1 MPPVREHGVAL
12 YVHIPFCVRKCPYC
26 AFISHELKQ
35 LEQADEVIAAI
46 HRQADLYLQRDP
58 WATEPVH
65 SLFIG
70 GGTPSTLSGPQVR
83 KLVDGLRERFT
94 FSDDAECT
102 IEVNPGNL
110 TDGKVMG
117 WQQAGLNRVSLGV
130 QSLHTPTLQRLGRI
144 HTAEQA
150 KRGFERV
157 RDAGFAQLSVDLMYG
172 IEVEDALDGW
182 RDTVVQ
188 IASWQPD
195 HISAYALTIE
205 PGTPFE
211 REAARGIKVKPDEE
225 VEMAQYE
232 VARDV
237 FVGSGYQHYEISNW
251 ARPGNRC
258 RHNISYWD
266 GGSYLALGPAG
277 HAYDALNQVRFW
289 NEIDTTRWLEMVE
302 QGGDGVAGRET
313 LDALQ
318 RYEERL
324 ALDLRM
330 IEGASEEVAQRYAA
344 AAGKSWP
351 PPILPV
357 LIEHGLVVREAG
369 VIRYSERGHH
379 LADELEV
386 QLTR

>member
-1 MPPVREHGVAL
+1 MPPVRDHSLAL

-26 AFISHELKQ
+26 AFISHELKR
-35 LEQADEVIAAI
+35 LGQADEVIEAI
-46 HRQADLYLQRDP
+46 HRQADHYREMEP
-58 WATEPVH
+58 WKSEPVH

-70 GGTPSTLSGPQVR
+70 GGTPSTLSGDQVR
-83 KLVDGLRERFT
+83 RLVDGLRDRFT
-94 FSDDAECT
+94 FTENAECT

-110 TDGKVMG
+110 TDGKIEG
-117 WQQAGLNRVSLGV
+117 WKAAGLNRISLGV
-130 QSLHTPTLQRLGRI
+130 QSLHEPTLHRLGRI
-144 HTAEQA
+144 HSAEQA
-150 KRGFERV
+150 RDGFDRL
-157 RDAGFAQLSVDLMYG
+157 RKAGFDQLSVDLMYG

-182 RDTVVQ
+182 RST
-188 IASWQPD
+188 IAEIVTWQPD
-195 HISAYALTIE
+195 HLSAYALTIE
-205 PGTPFE
+205 PGTPYE

-232 VARDV
+232 AAREI
-237 FVGSGYQHYEISNW
+237 FVGAGYEHYEISNW
-251 ARPGNRC
+251 AKSGHRC

-289 NEIDTTRWLEMVE
+289 NEVDTTRWLEMVE

-330 IEGASEEVAQRYAA
+330 IDGASEEVAAGYAKA
-344 AAGKSWP
+344 ADKPWP
-351 PPILPV
+351 PSILPV
-357 LIEHGLVVREAG
+357 LIEHGLLVREGG
-369 VIRYSERGHH
+369 VIRYTEKGHH